1 MEEQPSCGRGLA
13 ERSALP
19 DKLGDLVAAVA
30 DNLEAH
36 LIALDLTDENARTE
50 HDAYVTLAREH
61 RKASD
66 QLKATGRRMAGY
78 RDLPMGRHDLRGML
92 SPKIAEAF
100 ANFARLEQELLT
112 FLQRAVE
119 RDQRML
125 VGMRQAA
132 GTGS

>member
-19 DKLGDLVAAVA
+19 AKLGELVAAVA

-36 LIALDLTDENARTE
+36 LVALDLTDENAKDE
-50 HDAYVTLAREH
+50 HEAYVTLAREH

-66 QLKATGRRMAGY
+66 QLQATARRMAGY
-78 RDLPMGRHDLRGML
+78 RDLPMGKHDAMGMRN
-92 SPKIAEAF
+92 PKIAAAF
-100 ANFARLEQELLT
+100 ANFARLEQDLLT

-125 VGMRQAA
+125 AGIHQASA
-132 GTGS
+132 TGS

>member
-19 DKLGDLVAAVA
+19 AKLGELVAAVA

-36 LIALDLTDENARTE
+36 LIALDLTDENARAE

-66 QLKATGRRMAGY
+66 QLQSTGRRMAGY
-78 RDLPMGRHDLRGML
+78 RDLPTGKHDARGML

-100 ANFARLEQELLT
+100 AKFASLEQELLT

-125 VGMRQAA
+125 AGMRRAA
-132 GTGS
+132 GSGR

>member
-1 MEEQPSCGRGLA
+1 MEEHPSCGKGLA

-19 DKLGDLVAAVA
+19 TKLGELVAAVA

-36 LIALDLTDENARTE
+36 LIALDLTDENSRTE

-66 QLKATGRRMAGY
+66 QLQAIGQRMAAY
-78 RDLPMGRHDLRGML
+78 RDLPMGKHDARGML
-92 SPKIAEAF
+92 SPRIAEAF
-100 ANFARLEQELLT
+100 ANFARVEQELLS

-119 RDQRML
+119 RDQGML
-125 VGMRQAA
+125 AGMRRAA
-132 GTGS
+132 GGGS

>member
-61 RKASD
+61 
-66 QLKATGRRMAGY
+66 
-78 RDLPMGRHDLRGML
+78 P
-92 SPKIAEAF
+92 
-100 ANFARLEQELLT
+100 
-112 FLQRAVE
+112 
-119 RDQRML
+119 QRML